1 MFGLT
6 FFYYI
11 ILSIVLWTTIVNANT
26 EIRNFEVTEQ
36 QEIIIPQISKWPTLF
51 PGKNEGEMALQ
62 MAPAE
67 TSLDNMSPNAAVWN
81 PKSYPHEIWV
91 VLDLDHEEWKKYSK
105 FTLRLSWPASL
116 PASFFMQ
123 IYTPESLFGE
133 LPKSL
138 QTSITEINKDT
149 PEARITRRMFAH
161 IRVVD
166 ETGGISATT
175 APQHVT
181 FRVILE
187 PLIMGVLPASVQPTV
202 LAIVLVA
209 SLAALAVP
217 WINRY
222 LERLARNAMEETT
235 KAKAE

>member
-1 MFGLT
+1 
-6 FFYYI
+6 
-11 ILSIVLWTTIVNANT
+11 
-26 EIRNFEVTEQ
+26 
-36 QEIIIPQISKWPTLF
+36 
-51 PGKNEGEMALQ
+51 
-62 MAPAE
+62 
-67 TSLDNMSPNAAVWN
+67 
-81 PKSYPHEIWV
+81 
-91 VLDLDHEEWKKYSK
+91 
-105 FTLRLSWPASL
+105 
-116 PASFFMQ
+116 MQ

-138 QTSITEINKDT
+138 QTSITSINKDT
-149 PEARITRRMFAH
+149 PEARTTRRMFAH

-175 APQHVT
+175 TPQHVT
-181 FRVILE
+181 FRLILE

-222 LERLARNAMEETT
+222 LEGLARNAMEETT